1 MMYIFIHFDFY
12 LKGSKNLII
21 IDMKRCK
28 NTRKINQGNEMIL
41 TRDEI
46 ILKVSEKMRLIRTEA
61 GYTQDKM
68 AEIVGV
74 SKKTLVQIE
83 KGRANAGWS
92 TVVAVCALFRET
104 ETVRF
109 LFGNEPLEVIETVVR
124 EGIDFRKEKTLG
136 GKIWW
141 KEIQNKSG
149 YVLQQNIISQHYRI
163 IDEEHFRIY
172 SSFDET
178 SARERFAEV
187 IEELQHQY

>member
-1 MMYIFIHFDFY
+1 MGIHFDFY

-21 IDMKRCK
+21 IDVKRCK

-178 SARERFAEV
+178 SAKERFAEV